1 MPKAGMGFVIDTA
14 KTFGWYD
21 FTVKQKGNAIF
32 ERRYAG
38 RVETGKPTKTDPFMG
53 RVV

>member
-1 MPKAGMGFVIDTA
+1 MGFVIDTG

-21 FTVKQKGNAIF
+21 FTVKQKGNNVF

-38 RVETGKPTKTDPFMG
+38 RVEIGKPTKTDPFMG
-53 RVV
+53 RVL